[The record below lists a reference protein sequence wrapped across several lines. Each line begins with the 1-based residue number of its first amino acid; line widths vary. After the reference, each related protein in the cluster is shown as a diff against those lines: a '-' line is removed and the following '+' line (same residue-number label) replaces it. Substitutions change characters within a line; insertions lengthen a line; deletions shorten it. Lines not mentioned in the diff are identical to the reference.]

1 MPNFVFNHDY
11 KNKIQKKYTKNKNIT
26 KYKIL
31 NTNDRQAKLFLILK
45 S

>member
-1 MPNFVFNHDY
+1 MPNSLFNHYY
-11 KNKIQKKYTKNKNIT
+11 KNKIQKYKNIT